1 VCMGSS
7 VRRTSGC
14 EREKASARSAF
25 LAKDVVVEI
34 GMREEE
40 MVCV

>member
-1 VCMGSS
+1 MCMGSS

-25 LAKDVVVEI
+25 LANDVVVETGI
-34 GMREEE
+34 REEE
-40 MVCV
+40 IDCV